1 MLIFNDKTSALR
13 IAAFRHI
20 EGLSGNTRDLLQR
33 NREEIVARQQYR
45 FVIVAIREPIEPMA
59 NDFKVQNTSP
69 SIVLGVKRKV
79 EDALNS
85 SLEGEGKE
93 NGTVQKKQVLDAT
106 LGRSLFELRNRKLLF
121 KQALP
126 SRNLPRRRTLNFQGY
141 ILDEVEGGRTV
152 KEIPEEHWA
161 LIAMAGNE
169 MSSANESS
177 FIKQLK
183 AALGLEPAEQES
195 LPNEALTA
203 VSRKLFTLRH
213 YGFFPSQFPSGVKIP
228 SSLQIRCWEVNEPEK
243 WFPSEQVEALCARR
257 AERESVTEE
266 CFKLLQ
272 GMTDAQKL
280 ELDSPSFFCANESEG
295 PDEDAV
301 SYGGSS
307 PIKPGK
313 TPEEIEAARLKKQQR
328 DQKKAVWAEKKAA
341 KEREVK
347 RKEEAMA
354 KQAKAMSMFFKPKP
368 IHTVQKNTALPS
380 VSSSDQTLSDYQKTF
395 RPLPPKKY
403 VKTAKINEWNEI
415 EKGVNDSAADVSGQ
429 NVEQWIHERT
439 PDVEGWSSHD
449 FIKDHLKKHGHHMRQ
464 PRRNLPRG
472 LKVAPIDGSVGE
484 LWATLQ
490 DAEEPREV
498 LDQLRDRRRFPWK
511 TLAFDQQPRPP
522 YSGTFTKKSLVVG
535 PRTPFAQDPIFD
547 YSYDSGDEWQD
558 DDEGEDVDNFGGE
571 KNLEEEEEEEE
582 EEDEGEFDDWLDDTE
597 DVEAAQPDLMDVDDA
612 PVPEKL
618 SKDIKKLKEQ
628 PIKRIVKLVPTWKGP
643 VWENRIGEKGTEGLE
658 SYRIQLLNDTP
669 MSLDPFTFRSTDA
682 PQQFKTNYSTAIIGH
697 SLNVRCLLSVEAI
710 VQKEQPGSTT
720 KLSSA
725 AAAPTS
731 AIVARPEAP
740 RRARGAFPSSHIPE
754 LYRLVEGDNRYLKD
768 MITVLREKFDGVAT
782 KISIENE
789 LKESAVREGRSKES
803 VWRVYREAWIAAGLE
818 PAASAPSRPPAAP
831 PTSAGLSLNPISST
845 NQSSD
850 PLSPLDQSLQ
860 TLPTRDG
867 SATEPIVVDL

>member
-1 MLIFNDKTSALR
+1 MSMSTP
-13 IAAFRHI
+13 
-20 EGLSGNTRDLLQR
+20 
-33 NREEIVARQQYR
+33 
-45 FVIVAIREPIEPMA
+45 EPIEPMA
-59 NDFKVQNTSP
+59 NNFKVQNTSP

-79 EDALNS
+79 EDVLNG

-93 NGTVQKKQVLDAT
+93 NGTVQKKQALDAT
-106 LGRSLFELRNRKLLF
+106 LGHSLFELRNRKLLF

-169 MSSANESS
+169 ISSANESL

-195 LPNEALTA
+195 LPNEVLTV

-213 YGFFPSQFPSGVKIP
+213 YGFFPSQFPNGVKIP

-243 WFPSEQVEALCARR
+243 WFPSEQLEALRARR

-266 CFKLLQ
+266 CFKLVQ

-280 ELDSPSFFCANESEG
+280 ELFCGSKDGKDMSSKSANMAEKNALPKE
-295 PDEDAV
+295 
-301 SYGGSS
+301 
-307 PIKPGK
+307 IQ
-313 TPEEIEAARLKKQQR
+313 IEAARLKKQQR
-328 DQKKAVWAEKKAA
+328 DQKKAVWAEKKA
-341 KEREVK
+341 
-347 RKEEAMA
+347 
-354 KQAKAMSMFFKPKP
+354 
-368 IHTVQKNTALPS
+368 

-403 VKTAKINEWNEI
+403 VKTAKINEWNEV
-415 EKGVNDSAADVSGQ
+415 EKGVNDSAADVSGPK
-429 NVEQWIHERT
+429 VEQWIHERT

-522 YSGTFTKKSLVVG
+522 YSGTFTKKSFVVG

-571 KNLEEEEEEEE
+571 KNLEEEEEEED

-612 PVPEKL
+612 PMPEKL
-618 SKDIKKLKEQ
+618 SKGIKKLKEQ

-643 VWENRIGEKGTEGLE
+643 VWENRIGEEGTEGLE

-669 MSLDPFTFRSTDA
+669 VFLDPFTFRSTDV
-682 PQQFKTNYSTAIIGH
+682 PQQFKTHYSTAIIGH
-697 SLNVRCLLSVEAI
+697 NLNVRCLLSAEAI
-710 VQKEQPGSTT
+710 VQKELPGSTT
-720 KLSSA
+720 KLSSV

-731 AIVARPEAP
+731 AIVARAEAP
-740 RRARGAFPSSHIPE
+740 RRARSAFPSSHIPE
-754 LYRLVEGDNRYLKD
+754 LYRLIEGDNRYLKD
-768 MITVLREKFDGVAT
+768 MITFLREKFDGVAT

-789 LKESAVREGRSKES
+789 LRESAVREGRSKES

-831 PTSAGLSLNPISST
+831 PTSAGLSLNPMSST
-845 NQSSD
+845 NQPTD
-850 PLSPLDQSLQ
+850 PLSPLD
-860 TLPTRDG
+860 
-867 SATEPIVVDL
+867 

>member
-1 MLIFNDKTSALR
+1 MSMSTP
-13 IAAFRHI
+13 
-20 EGLSGNTRDLLQR
+20 
-33 NREEIVARQQYR
+33 
-45 FVIVAIREPIEPMA
+45 EPIEPMA
-59 NDFKVQNTSP
+59 NNFKVQNTSP

-79 EDALNS
+79 EDVLNG

-93 NGTVQKKQVLDAT
+93 NGTVQKKQALDAT
-106 LGRSLFELRNRKLLF
+106 LGHSLFELRNRKLLF

-169 MSSANESS
+169 ISSANESL

-195 LPNEALTA
+195 LPNEVLTV

-213 YGFFPSQFPSGVKIP
+213 YGFFPSQFPNGVKIP

-243 WFPSEQVEALCARR
+243 WFPSEQLEALRARR

-280 ELDSPSFFCANESEG
+280 ELFCGSKDGKDMSSKSANMAEKNALPKE
-295 PDEDAV
+295 
-301 SYGGSS
+301 
-307 PIKPGK
+307 IQ
-313 TPEEIEAARLKKQQR
+313 IEAARLKKQQR
-328 DQKKAVWAEKKAA
+328 DQKKAVWAEKKA
-341 KEREVK
+341 
-347 RKEEAMA
+347 
-354 KQAKAMSMFFKPKP
+354 
-368 IHTVQKNTALPS
+368 

-403 VKTAKINEWNEI
+403 VKTAKINEWNEV
-415 EKGVNDSAADVSGQ
+415 EKGVNDSAADVSGPK
-429 NVEQWIHERT
+429 VEQWIHERT

-522 YSGTFTKKSLVVG
+522 YSGTFTKKSFVVG

-571 KNLEEEEEEEE
+571 KNLEEEEEEED

-612 PVPEKL
+612 PMPEKL
-618 SKDIKKLKEQ
+618 SKGIKKLKEQ

-643 VWENRIGEKGTEGLE
+643 VWENRIGEEGTEGLE

-669 MSLDPFTFRSTDA
+669 VFLDPFTFRSTDV
-682 PQQFKTNYSTAIIGH
+682 PQQFKTHYSTAIIGH
-697 SLNVRCLLSVEAI
+697 NLNVRCLLSAEAI
-710 VQKEQPGSTT
+710 VQKELPGSTT
-720 KLSSA
+720 KLSSV

-731 AIVARPEAP
+731 AIVARAEAP
-740 RRARGAFPSSHIPE
+740 RRARSAFPSSHIPE
-754 LYRLVEGDNRYLKD
+754 LYRLIEGDNRYLKD
-768 MITVLREKFDGVAT
+768 MITFLREKFDGVAT

-789 LKESAVREGRSKES
+789 LRESAVREGRSKES

-831 PTSAGLSLNPISST
+831 PTSAGLSLNPMSST
-845 NQSSD
+845 NQPTD
-850 PLSPLDQSLQ
+850 PLSPLD
-860 TLPTRDG
+860 
-867 SATEPIVVDL
+867 

>member
-1 MLIFNDKTSALR
+1 MSMSTP
-13 IAAFRHI
+13 
-20 EGLSGNTRDLLQR
+20 
-33 NREEIVARQQYR
+33 
-45 FVIVAIREPIEPMA
+45 EPIEPMA
-59 NDFKVQNTSP
+59 NNFKVQNTSP
-69 SIVLGVKRKV
+69 SIVLGVKRTV
-79 EDALNS
+79 EDVLNG

-93 NGTVQKKQVLDAT
+93 NGIVQKKQALDAT
-106 LGRSLFELRNRKLLF
+106 LGHSLFELRNRKLLF

-169 MSSANESS
+169 ISSANESS

-195 LPNEALTA
+195 LPNEVLTV

-213 YGFFPSQFPSGVKIP
+213 YGFFSSQFPNGVKIP

-243 WFPSEQVEALCARR
+243 WFPSEQLEALRARR

-280 ELDSPSFFCANESEG
+280 ELVCGSKDGKDISSKSANMAQKSALPKE
-295 PDEDAV
+295 
-301 SYGGSS
+301 
-307 PIKPGK
+307 IQ
-313 TPEEIEAARLKKQQR
+313 IEAARLKKQQR
-328 DQKKAVWAEKKAA
+328 DQKKAAWAEKKA
-341 KEREVK
+341 
-347 RKEEAMA
+347 
-354 KQAKAMSMFFKPKP
+354 
-368 IHTVQKNTALPS
+368 

-395 RPLPPKKY
+395 RPLPPKRY

-429 NVEQWIHERT
+429 KVEQWILERT
-439 PDVEGWSSHD
+439 SDVEGWSSHD

-571 KNLEEEEEEEE
+571 KNLEEEEEEED

-612 PVPEKL
+612 PMPEKL
-618 SKDIKKLKEQ
+618 PKGIKKLKEQ

-643 VWENRIGEKGTEGLE
+643 VWENRIGEEGTEGLE

-669 MSLDPFTFRSTDA
+669 VSLDPFTFRSTDA

-697 SLNVRCLLSVEAI
+697 NLNVRCLLSVEAI
-710 VQKEQPGSTT
+710 VQKEQPGSTI
-720 KLSSA
+720 KLSSV

-731 AIVARPEAP
+731 AIVARAEAP
-740 RRARGAFPSSHIPE
+740 RRVRSAFPSSHIPE
-754 LYRLVEGDNRYLKD
+754 LYRLIEGDNRYLKD
-768 MITVLREKFDGVAT
+768 MITFLREKFDGVAT

-831 PTSAGLSLNPISST
+831 PTSAGLSLNPMSST
-845 NQSSD
+845 NQPTD

>member
-1 MLIFNDKTSALR
+1 MSMSTP
-13 IAAFRHI
+13 
-20 EGLSGNTRDLLQR
+20 
-33 NREEIVARQQYR
+33 
-45 FVIVAIREPIEPMA
+45 EPIEPMA

-280 ELDSPSFFCANESEG
+280 ELVCGNKDGKDISSKSANMAEKSALPKE
-295 PDEDAV
+295 
-301 SYGGSS
+301 
-307 PIKPGK
+307 IQ
-313 TPEEIEAARLKKQQR
+313 IEAARLKKQQR
-328 DQKKAVWAEKKAA
+328 DQKKAVWAEKKA
-341 KEREVK
+341 
-347 RKEEAMA
+347 
-354 KQAKAMSMFFKPKP
+354 
-368 IHTVQKNTALPS
+368 

>member
-1 MLIFNDKTSALR
+1 MSMSTP
-13 IAAFRHI
+13 
-20 EGLSGNTRDLLQR
+20 
-33 NREEIVARQQYR
+33 
-45 FVIVAIREPIEPMA
+45 EPIEPMA
-59 NDFKVQNTSP
+59 NNFKVQNTSP

-79 EDALNS
+79 EDVLNG
-85 SLEGEGKE
+85 SLEGERKE
-93 NGTVQKKQVLDAT
+93 NGAIQKKQALDAT
-106 LGRSLFELRNRKLLF
+106 LGQSLFELRNRKLLF

-169 MSSANESS
+169 ISSANESS

-183 AALGLEPAEQES
+183 AALGLEPVEQES
-195 LPNEALTA
+195 LPNEVLTA

-213 YGFFPSQFPSGVKIP
+213 YGFFPSQFPNGVKIP

-243 WFPSEQVEALCARR
+243 WFPSEQLEALRARR

-280 ELDSPSFFCANESEG
+280 ELVCGSKDGKDVSSKSANMAEKSALPKEIQDSHSFFRANESEG
-295 PDEDAV
+295 PDEDAI

-313 TPEEIEAARLKKQQR
+313 TPEEIEAARLRKQQR

-347 RKEEAMA
+347 KKEEAMA
-354 KQAKAMSMFFKPKP
+354 KQAKAMSKFFKPKP
-368 IHTVQKNTALPS
+368 TYTIQKNTALPS

-415 EKGVNDSAADVSGQ
+415 EKGV
-429 NVEQWIHERT
+429 EQWIHERS
-439 PDVEGWSSHD
+439 PDVEGWSSLD
-449 FIKDHLKKHGHHMRQ
+449 FIKDHVKKHGHQMRQ
-464 PRRNLPRG
+464 SRRNLPRG

-511 TLAFDQQPRPP
+511 TLSFDQQPRPP

-571 KNLEEEEEEEE
+571 KNLEEEEEDED
-582 EEDEGEFDDWLDDTE
+582 EEDEGEFDDWLDDSE

-612 PVPEKL
+612 PMPEKL
-618 SKDIKKLKEQ
+618 SKGIKKLKEQ

-643 VWENRIGEKGTEGLE
+643 VWENRIGEEATEGLE

-669 MSLDPFTFRSTDA
+669 ASLDPFTFRSTDA
-682 PQQFKTNYSTAIIGH
+682 PQQFKTHYSTAIIGH
-697 SLNVRCLLSVEAI
+697 NLNVRCLLSVEAI

-720 KLSSA
+720 KLPSV

-731 AIVARPEAP
+731 AIVARAEAP
-740 RRARGAFPSSHIPE
+740 RRARSAFPSSHIPE
-754 LYRLVEGDNRYLKD
+754 LYRLIEGDNRYLKD
-768 MITVLREKFDGVAT
+768 MITFLREKFDGVAT

-831 PTSAGLSLNPISST
+831 PTSAGLSLNPTSST
-845 NQSSD
+845 DQPID

-867 SATEPIVVDL
+867 SATEPIVVDS

>member
-1 MLIFNDKTSALR
+1 MSMSTP
-13 IAAFRHI
+13 
-20 EGLSGNTRDLLQR
+20 
-33 NREEIVARQQYR
+33 
-45 FVIVAIREPIEPMA
+45 EPIEPMA
-59 NDFKVQNTSP
+59 NNFKVQNTSP
-69 SIVLGVKRKV
+69 SIVLGVKRRV
-79 EDALNS
+79 EDVLNG

-93 NGTVQKKQVLDAT
+93 NGIVQKKQALDAT
-106 LGRSLFELRNRKLLF
+106 LGHSLFELRNRKLLF

-169 MSSANESS
+169 ISSANESS

-195 LPNEALTA
+195 LPNEVLTV

-213 YGFFPSQFPSGVKIP
+213 YGFFSSQFPNGVKIP

-243 WFPSEQVEALCARR
+243 WFPSEQLEALRARR

-272 GMTDAQKL
+272 EMTDAQKL
-280 ELDSPSFFCANESEG
+280 ELVCGSKDGKDISSKSANMAQKSALPKE
-295 PDEDAV
+295 
-301 SYGGSS
+301 
-307 PIKPGK
+307 IQ
-313 TPEEIEAARLKKQQR
+313 IEAARLKKQQR
-328 DQKKAVWAEKKAA
+328 DQKKAAWAEKKA
-341 KEREVK
+341 
-347 RKEEAMA
+347 
-354 KQAKAMSMFFKPKP
+354 
-368 IHTVQKNTALPS
+368 

-395 RPLPPKKY
+395 RPLPPKRY

-415 EKGVNDSAADVSGQ
+415 KKGVNDSAADVSGQ
-429 NVEQWIHERT
+429 KVEQWILERT
-439 PDVEGWSSHD
+439 SDVEGWSSHD

-571 KNLEEEEEEEE
+571 KNLEEEEEEED

-612 PVPEKL
+612 PMPEKL
-618 SKDIKKLKEQ
+618 PKGIKKLKEQ

-643 VWENRIGEKGTEGLE
+643 VWENRIGEEGTEGLE

-669 MSLDPFTFRSTDA
+669 VSLDPFTFRSTDA

-697 SLNVRCLLSVEAI
+697 NLNVRCLLSVEAI
-710 VQKEQPGSTT
+710 VQKEQPGSTI
-720 KLSSA
+720 KLSSV

-731 AIVARPEAP
+731 AIVARAEAP
-740 RRARGAFPSSHIPE
+740 RRVRSAFPSSHIPE
-754 LYRLVEGDNRYLKD
+754 LYRLIEGDNRYLKD
-768 MITVLREKFDGVAT
+768 MITFLREKFDGVAT

-831 PTSAGLSLNPISST
+831 PTSAGLSLNPMSST
-845 NQSSD
+845 NQPTD

>member
-1 MLIFNDKTSALR
+1 MSMSTP
-13 IAAFRHI
+13 
-20 EGLSGNTRDLLQR
+20 
-33 NREEIVARQQYR
+33 
-45 FVIVAIREPIEPMA
+45 EPIEPMA
-59 NDFKVQNTSP
+59 NNFKVQNTSP
-69 SIVLGVKRKV
+69 SIVLGVKRRV
-79 EDALNS
+79 EDVLNG

-93 NGTVQKKQVLDAT
+93 NGIVQKKQALDAT
-106 LGRSLFELRNRKLLF
+106 LGHSLFELRNRKLLF

-169 MSSANESS
+169 ISSANESS

-195 LPNEALTA
+195 LPNEVLTV

-213 YGFFPSQFPSGVKIP
+213 YGFFSSQFPNGVKIP

-243 WFPSEQVEALCARR
+243 WFPSEQLEALRARR

-280 ELDSPSFFCANESEG
+280 ELVCGSKDGKDISSKSANMAQKSALPKE
-295 PDEDAV
+295 
-301 SYGGSS
+301 
-307 PIKPGK
+307 IQ
-313 TPEEIEAARLKKQQR
+313 IEAARLKKQQR
-328 DQKKAVWAEKKAA
+328 DQKKAAWAEKKA
-341 KEREVK
+341 
-347 RKEEAMA
+347 
-354 KQAKAMSMFFKPKP
+354 
-368 IHTVQKNTALPS
+368 

-395 RPLPPKKY
+395 RPLPPKRY

-415 EKGVNDSAADVSGQ
+415 KKGVNDSAADVSGQ
-429 NVEQWIHERT
+429 KVEQWILERT
-439 PDVEGWSSHD
+439 SDVEGWSSHD

-571 KNLEEEEEEEE
+571 KNLEEEEEEED

-612 PVPEKL
+612 PMPEKL
-618 SKDIKKLKEQ
+618 PKGIKKLKEQ

-643 VWENRIGEKGTEGLE
+643 VWENRIGEEGTEGLE

-669 MSLDPFTFRSTDA
+669 VSLDPFTFRSTDA

-697 SLNVRCLLSVEAI
+697 NLNVRCLLSVEAI
-710 VQKEQPGSTT
+710 VQKEQPGSTI
-720 KLSSA
+720 KLSSV

-731 AIVARPEAP
+731 AIVARAEAP
-740 RRARGAFPSSHIPE
+740 RRVRSAFPSSHIPE
-754 LYRLVEGDNRYLKD
+754 LYRLIEGDNRYLKD
-768 MITVLREKFDGVAT
+768 MITFLREKFDGVAT

-831 PTSAGLSLNPISST
+831 PTSAGLSLNPMSST
-845 NQSSD
+845 NQPTD